1 VADLPTTGRLPPW
14 FTIKLTTTDS
24 YVAIKKLVKT
34 EGLHTVCEEARCP
47 NLHECWAT
55 HGTASF
61 MILGGTCTRRC
72 RFCAVG
78 TGLPEAVD
86 RLEPMKVAASVMR
99 MGLKHAHVTMVNRD
113 DLPDG
118 GAFLM
123 AATVRAIR
131 ARVADCSVE
140 VLTSDFMGS
149 REAIASVVESEPE
162 IISHNVET
170 VRRLT
175 PRVRSRSSYDR
186 SLSFLRIARELDPRA
201 ITKSSIMLGLGET
214 RDEVLSTLDD
224 LRGVDVDMVNVGQY
238 LQPTRNNI
246 PVQRYWTPEEF
257 ADLKTEALNRGF
269 LYCESGPL
277 VRSSYHAGE
286 QLDSVRRHIAALRE
300 SRRPGASA

>member
-1 VADLPTTGRLPPW
+1 VSESPAPGRLPPW
-14 FTIKLTTTDS
+14 FAIKLTTTES

-47 NLHECWAT
+47 NLHHCWST

-61 MILGGTCTRRC
+61 MILGDTCTRRC

-78 TGLPEAVD
+78 TGLPGAVD
-86 RLEPMKVAASVMR
+86 MLEPMKIAASVMR
-99 MGLKHAHVTMVNRD
+99 MKLSHAHVTMVNRD

-118 GAFLM
+118 GAAVM

-149 REAIASVVESEPE
+149 RDAIAAVVESAPE
-162 IISHNVET
+162 IVSHNVET

-175 PRVRSRSSYDR
+175 PRVRSRSEYER
-186 SLSFLRIARELDPRA
+186 SLAFLRIARELDPRGM
-201 ITKSSIMLGLGET
+201 TKSSIMLGLGET
-214 RDEVLSTLDD
+214 RDEVLETLDD
-224 LRGVDVDMVNVGQY
+224 LRGAGVDIVNIGQY

-257 ADLKTEALNRGF
+257 AGLKEEAMARGF

-286 QLDSVRRHIAALRE
+286 QLAGVRDHLAALRQA
-300 SRRPGASA
+300 RGAGAPS